1 MECEKCKQQ
10 IRPAD
15 KRDHHGQIMCE
26 DCYIA
31 TLSPA
36 KACDPW
42 AVFCA
47 KSIPENKG
55 AKSGL
60 TMTQKAILEILKET
74 GGISLEKMAKRLQV
88 DRNDLERDIAALR
101 HMEKIKAQLR
111 QGDKII
117 CLW

>member
-10 IRPAD
+10 INPD
-15 KRDHHGQIMCE
+15 NKRVHHGQIICE
-26 DCYIA
+26 DCYID

-47 KSIPENKG
+47 RSIPENKG
-55 AKSGL
+55 AKSDL
-60 TMTQKAILEILKET
+60 TMTQKEILEILKET
-74 GGISLEKMAKRLQV
+74 GGISLEKMAKKLQV
-88 DRNDLERDIAALR
+88 DKIDLERDVAALR
-101 HMEKIKAQLR
+101 HMEKLKAQLR
-111 QGDKII
+111 QGNKII